1 MGRKYNVYGMGNAL
15 VDMEFEVTPDQ
26 LQGLGIE
33 KGVMTLVEE
42 ERENELIAK
51 LQAHKGKQSSGGSAA
66 NTMVAIA
73 QWGGT
78 GFYACKVG
86 KDAAGEFY
94 LKDLNYCGLATNP
107 HHESAGEGI
116 TGKCLVLITPDA
128 DRTMNT
134 FLGISG
140 SLSVT
145 EMDWN
150 ALKDSEYLYLEGYL
164 VTSPSAQAACIEAKA
179 IAEAAGVKTC
189 LSLSDPNMPKFFQTG
204 LEAMIGAGVDLLFA
218 NEAEAMQ
225 MAGTENFDQAIA
237 YCKTIAKQFAIT
249 RGAAG
254 SVVFD
259 GETLLTI
266 ATPQVQPIDTVG
278 AGDMY
283 AGGFLYGITHGMGYQ
298 KAAELG
304 SIAASKVVT
313 SYGPRLETEVLK
325 NLLAE
330 IQA

>member
-15 VDMEFEVTPDQ
+15 VDMEFAVTPDQ
-26 LQGLGIE
+26 LQALGIE

-66 NTMVAIA
+66 NTLVAIA

-86 KDAAGEFY
+86 KDEAGEFY
-94 LKDLNYCGLATNP
+94 LKDLNNCGLATNP
-107 HHESAGEGI
+107 HHESAGDGI
-116 TGKCLVLITPDA
+116 TGKCLVFVTPDA

-140 SLSVT
+140 SLSVS
-145 EMDWN
+145 EMDWD

-179 IAEAAGVKTC
+179 IAEQAGVKTC
-189 LSLSDPNMPKFFQTG
+189 LSLSDPNMPKFFKDG
-204 LEAMIGAGVDLLFA
+204 LDAMIGQGVDLLFA
-218 NEAEAMQ
+218 NEAEIMQ
-225 MAGTENFDQAIA
+225 MADTDNFDQAIA

-259 GETLLTI
+259 GENLLTI
-266 ATPQVQPIDTVG
+266 GTPQVQPVDTVG

-283 AGGFLYGITHGMGYQ
+283 AGGFLYGITHGMGYE
-298 KAAELG
+298 KAANLG
-304 SIAASKVVT
+304 AIAAAKVVT
-313 SYGPRLETEVLK
+313 TYGPRLETDVLQ
-325 NLLAE
+325 NLLA
-330 IQA
+330 QLSA